1 MNYEIHA
8 HFCKV
13 YIWEKTLPLGEKGL
27 YKVSP
32 VGLPHTEL
40 AGGLTHHPPPT
51 TGKSSRAVPP
61 RLSLRNWAMDTS
73 FFTFLV
79 LPFHHTNFPST
90 ITCHNMLI
98 ASKIQL
104 PVFPASHSLVC
115 WCSPWISMQRSD
127 PKAGGCCCPGSTKP
141 CQLLLSPASQGCW
154 AWMGSHN
161 CLAVAQ
167 PLLLWVHLK
176 RCSSGSHLLSFCQPL
191 VWLLFT
197 GTPASSL

>member
-32 VGLPHTEL
+32 GECHPQSLLEAWPT
-40 AGGLTHHPPPT
+40 THHRKIIQ
-51 TGKSSRAVPP
+51 GC
-61 RLSLRNWAMDTS
+61 LRNWAMDTS

-79 LPFHHTNFPST
+79 HPFHHTYFPST
-90 ITCHNMLI
+90 ITCYNMLI

-115 WCSPWISMQRSD
+115 WCSPWISVQSSD

-154 AWMGSHN
+154 GWMGSHN

-176 RCSSGSHLLSFCQPL
+176 RCSSGSHLLFFCQPL
-191 VWLLFT
+191 VWLLFI
-197 GTPASSL
+197 GTPASSF